1 MQQLVFSSNGLA
13 YHRGMKAAVRLPGA
27 LGASSGAAAPAKGK
41 TGGAEPTSPVDRTL
55 TTNVTAPWG
64 PGNDFPQVVMSEI
77 GKSTILGP
85 VLDWKTR
92 AVYGK
97 GIIYGKVTGY
107 KPDGSEIFQ
116 RVKDPAVQA
125 FFQASKLHRFGL
137 EGIQGLMYFAN
148 AFPELIVS
156 NDRSLITSLC
166 IQDTAFCR
174 YSAQQAGQA
183 VPQWVYISANWP
195 AAAPGDGYTYQVPVL
210 DPYYDPVAALR
221 NDTRGFTYIYPLSV
235 PSPGQALYQLVAWN
249 PIRKSGW
256 LDVAQA
262 IPEFKKQ
269 LFINQLSIKYLIEAD
284 IRYWEWKYPDW
295 KEKKESERK
304 QIIQAE
310 LDAFEK
316 TMSGT
321 AGAGK
326 SIMSVTM
333 PDPQNPGNTIKVF
346 TVTAIDDK
354 IKSGLYVEDSQEA
367 SSHIYTSLQ
376 VDPTLSGISPGK
388 GIGSGS
394 GSDKRVAFNAFVAT
408 HSFIQDLILEV
419 LYFVRDYNGWD
430 PDLEF
435 RFLNPQV
442 NTADANKESSTSSSP
457 DDNATT

>member
-1 MQQLVFSSNGLA
+1 MQLVYSSNGLA
-13 YHRGMKAAVRLPGA
+13 YHRGLNAAVRLNGA
-27 LGASSGAAAPAKGK
+27 LKSASGATSAGK
-41 TGGAEPTSPVDRTL
+41 TGGAEPTAPVDKTL
-55 TTNVTAPWG
+55 TTGVIAPWG
-64 PGNDFPQVVMSEI
+64 PANDFPQQVMAEI

-116 RVKDPAVQA
+116 RTKDPLVEA
-125 FFQASKLHRFGL
+125 FFKDSKLHRFGK
-137 EGIQGLMYFAN
+137 EGIQGLIYFAN
-148 AFPELIVS
+148 AFPELIIS

-166 IQDTAFCR
+166 IQDSAFCR
-174 YSAQQAGQA
+174 YSSQQAGQA

-195 AAAPGDGYTYQVPVL
+195 AAAPGDGYTYKVPVL
-210 DPYYDPVAALR
+210 DPYYNSVEALR
-221 NDTRGFTYIYPLSV
+221 NDRRGFTYIYPLSL
-235 PSPGQALYQLVAWN
+235 PSPGQALYQLAAWN
-249 PIRKSGW
+249 PIRRSGW

-269 LFINQLSIKYLIEAD
+269 LFINQLSIKYVIEAD
-284 IRYWEWKYPDW
+284 IRYWNWKYPDW
-295 KEKKESERK
+295 SEKKESERK
-304 QIIQAE
+304 QIIAEE

-316 TMSGT
+316 TMTGT
-321 AGAGK
+321 NGAGK
-326 SIMSVTM
+326 SILTITM

-354 IKSGLYVEDSQEA
+354 LKSGMYVEDSQEA

-388 GIGSGS
+388 GMGAGS
-394 GSDKRVAFNAFVAT
+394 GSDKRVAFNAFLAT
-408 HSFIQDLILEV
+408 HSFHQDLMLEV
-419 LYFVRDYNGWD
+419 LQFVRDYNGWD

-435 RFLNPQV
+435 RFLNPQI
-442 NTADANKESSTSSSP
+442 NTADAPSESSASP
-457 DDNATT
+457 TAHADAAA